1 MAEVGRPTKLT
12 PETVTKLEEVFVI
25 DGTVEEACFYAEISR
40 NAYYEWIK
48 ANPALNDR
56 FEALRQR
63 PFLKA
68 RQTIVKALDNPHDAQ
83 WFLERKKKKEFA
95 VRTELSGPDGGDI
108 PIPIYGSKS
117 VKVNEGKIETEGYNG
132 D

>member
-1 MAEVGRPTKLT
+1 MADVGRPTKLT
-12 PETVTKLEEVFVI
+12 PETVTKLEEVFAL

-83 WFLERKKKKEFA
+83 WYLTRKKRKEFGEN
-95 VRTELSGPDGGDI
+95 VDVTSGGK
-108 PIPIYGSKS
+108 PIPLFDNVTNVQNNDSDKE
-117 VKVNEGKIETEGYNG
+117 NTPTE
-132 D
+132 

>member
-12 PETVTKLEEVFVI
+12 PETVTKLEEVFAI

-83 WFLERKKKKEFA
+83 WYLTRKKKVEFGDN
-95 VRTELSGPDGGDI
+95 VDITSGGK
-108 PIPIYGSKS
+108 PIPLFDNVSANNINSQDK
-117 VKVNEGKIETEGYNG
+117 KA
-132 D
+132 